1 MKNTRYF
8 VLAALVVV
16 ATLLRLAPLPA
27 NFSPIAAIAL
37 FAGAMFVKH
46 RWVGPIVPLIALI
59 LSDLVIG
66 FHATQPFVYGSY
78 VLIALLGR
86 GLMNNEN
93 EDAPKTKTQWFAI
106 GLSSFAA
113 SAVFFLV
120 SNFGVWVEGL
130 LYPRTGAGLVACY
143 FAAVPFFWNT
153 LVGDLAFT
161 FGLFG
166 AWALA
171 TKALPQVRAVSGR

>member
-8 VLAALVVV
+8 VLAALILV

-37 FAGAMFVKH
+37 FAGAMFAKN
-46 RWVGPIVPLIALI
+46 RWVGLTVPLVALV

-78 VLIALLGR
+78 ALIALLGR
-86 GLMNNEN
+86 GLINNKDGERPVWS
-93 EDAPKTKTQWFAI
+93 AV
-106 GLSSFAA
+106 GVSSLAA

-120 SNFGVWVEGL
+120 SNFGVWVEGI
-130 LYPRTGAGLVACY
+130 LYPRTGSGLVACY
-143 FAAVPFFWNT
+143 LAAVPFFWNT
-153 LVGDLAFT
+153 LVSDLAFT

-166 AWALA
+166 AWAFA
-171 TKALPQVRAVSGR
+171 VKALPQLRVVSGR